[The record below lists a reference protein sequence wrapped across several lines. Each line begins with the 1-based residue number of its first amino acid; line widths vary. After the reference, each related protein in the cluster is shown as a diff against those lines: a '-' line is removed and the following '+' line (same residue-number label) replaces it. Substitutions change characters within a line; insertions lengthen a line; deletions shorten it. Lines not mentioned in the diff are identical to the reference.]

1 MKTATLNQTGVTLIM
16 NIKMFNVNNLP
27 HKLLLTTRQKTKL
40 RNTFENDMSI
50 NIKLS
55 KAQISKMVQSGGL
68 SKIIGL
74 LMKAAVS
81 LAKFILAPL
90 GIKAA
95 ASAISAGIQKKIHSS
110 GTTTLIFSNEEMN
123 GMTKIVQDLEDSNIL
138 LKKVTK
144 IIKNVAR
151 EKKRG
156 VLGMLL
162 GTLGVVRNCKN
173 KLWK

>member
-1 MKTATLNQTGVTLIM
+1 MKTAALNQTGVTLIM

-81 LAKFILAPL
+81 LAKIYF
-90 GIKAA
+90 
-95 ASAISAGIQKKIHSS
+95 SS
-110 GTTTLIFSNEEMN
+110 FRNKSCCFSN
-123 GMTKIVQDLEDSNIL
+123 
-138 LKKVTK
+138 
-144 IIKNVAR
+144 
-151 EKKRG
+151 
-156 VLGMLL
+156 
-162 GTLGVVRNCKN
+162 
-173 KLWK
+173 

>member
-1 MKTATLNQTGVTLIM
+1 
-16 NIKMFNVNNLP
+16 
-27 HKLLLTTRQKTKL
+27 
-40 RNTFENDMSI
+40 
-50 NIKLS
+50 
-55 KAQISKMVQSGGL
+55 
-68 SKIIGL
+68 
-74 LMKAAVS
+74 MKAAVP
-81 LAKFILAPL
+81 LAKVILAPL

-95 ASAISAGIQKKIHSS
+95 APAISAGIQKKIHSS

-151 EKKRG
+151 EQKRG

>member
-1 MKTATLNQTGVTLIM
+1 MKTPALNQTGVTLIM

-40 RNTFENDMSI
+40 RNTFENNMSI

-68 SKIIGL
+68 GKIIGP
-74 LMKAAVS
+74 LMKVAIP
-81 LAKFILAPL
+81 LAKVILAPL
-90 GIKAA
+90 GIKSA

-138 LKKVTK
+138 LKKITK
-144 IIKNVAR
+144 IIKNVTR
-151 EKKRG
+151 EQKRG
-156 VLGMLL
+156 FLGMLL

-173 KLWK
+173 MLWK